1 MAAEAE
7 AEAEAE
13 PAEAP
18 QKIKEALELLARLE
32 QHQVLVEL
40 EGRVDPRPFLHSVTQ
55 VPLVALVA
63 LGRQVVQA
71 VQVTPV
77 Q

>member
-13 PAEAP
+13 PAEAS

-40 EGRVDPRPFLHSVTQ
+40 EGRVDPGPFLHLA

-63 LGRQVVQA
+63 LGRQVVQELL
-71 VQVTPV
+71 VTPV